1 MAFYLVIR
9 NESTINRYL
18 CETTYNKTPYLKM
31 STNGTGGYLN
41 LTTASTTGM
50 RLNVSN
56 VTTSSSVSTTE
67 SQYETTGYSGV
78 SSRESTSG
86 YSGIGTR
93 ITVETT
99 ATSYS
104 GMYSTAPNYNQGKVT
119 SNMNYST
126 IVSESSSTNYNA
138 QNYQYSVSA
147 TSNYT
152 KRVTNEHMYR
162 ASIAQTTFTLSSGI
176 SNVSTSHDTYAGMD
190 VIDSHGVTATYKSSN
205 AYSQTSSSSQNTMTI
220 GAVTYSV
227 SYGLNNKPDI
237 YSIYGQ
243 STSYTL
249 SKNGANGQRTVTLDN
264 DQDCIYHTRHM
275 TFTDSLITEW
285 GEYASLETKFTLRST
300 TATEDLGAYV
310 SLGYRCTSEYIYY
323 SKNELT
329 SSRYY
334 NTGTI
339 DMTKQGTGT
348 ETETYRTTSSEIG
361 SLSSVTAL
369 TRSSNYSTAS
379 IDIGNLSSTSTASI
393 TTTRSSSQSVTG
405 EFLTHYRPRNTETI
419 TITKTINKE
428 SSYYTGIKRYNG
440 TTTLLTTR
448 ESECELTTG
457 YSGKIGSTWENI
469 PAYQTS
475 ASSDLSMTT
484 SSYYSGVY
492 LECFFTKS
500 QIVPEITYL
509 ANITSQAYI
518 SNTWTTYDT
527 WTVPT
532 GSYSFGGISVSAQ
545 TGNYPTNVKTVSNIL
560 FPGVVPLDEIGYVT
574 INTQGVPAVDNTW
587 IMWYTYSK
595 TRNSNIYKMTMSTYY
610 SLYKYD
616 SIQPCYSGFKSYSD
630 TVYTYSDTTNS
641 MLSSTTALTKLG
653 TCSSAYTL
661 SPGDTYTMSS
671 HRMNNKMSSIGFE
684 TRESTSYTETFEAI
698 KETKPPSENNQ
709 LEVNLDA
716 GFYI

>member
-1 MAFYLVIR
+1 
-9 NESTINRYL
+9 
-18 CETTYNKTPYLKM
+18 M
-31 STNGTGGYLN
+31 SN
-41 LTTASTTGM
+41 AST
-50 RLNVSN
+50 S
-56 VTTSSSVSTTE
+56 
-67 SQYETTGYSGV
+67 YDDDSG
-78 SSRESTSG
+78 
-86 YSGIGTR
+86 
-93 ITVETT
+93 
-99 ATSYS
+99 
-104 GMYSTAPNYNQGKVT
+104 
-119 SNMNYST
+119 
-126 IVSESSSTNYNA
+126 TNIL
-138 QNYQYSVSA
+138 V
-147 TSNYT
+147 
-152 KRVTNEHMYR
+152 
-162 ASIAQTTFTLSSGI
+162 
-176 SNVSTSHDTYAGMD
+176 
-190 VIDSHGVTATYKSSN
+190 SHGVTATYRNSS
-205 AYSQTSSSSQNTMTI
+205 AYSQASTATHTMMV
-220 GAVTYSV
+220 GSVTYSV
-227 SYGLNNKPDI
+227 SYGLDNNQPDI
-237 YSIYGQ
+237 YSTYGQ
-243 STSYTL
+243 LTSFTL
-249 SKNGANGQRTVTLDN
+249 PKGRNNGQRSITLDN

-275 TFTDSLITEW
+275 TFTNKITRDVSD
-285 GEYASLETKFTLRST
+285 YCSLETKFTLRST
-300 TATEDLGAYV
+300 TATEDCGQFV
-310 SLGYRCTSEYIYY
+310 SLSFRVTSSYTYY
-323 SKNELT
+323 SNVKLT
-329 SSRYY
+329 AAKWY

-348 ETETYRTTSSEIG
+348 ETETYKTTSSEIG
-361 SLSSVTAL
+361 NLSSVTAL
-369 TRSSNYSTAS
+369 TQSSNYFTVSTE
-379 IDIGNLSSTSTASI
+379 IGNLSSTSTASI
-393 TTTRSSSQSVTG
+393 TATRSSSQSITG

-419 TITKTINKE
+419 TVTKTINKE

-492 LECFFTKS
+492 LECYFTKS

-532 GSYSFGGISVSAQ
+532 GSYSFGGISISAQ

-595 TRNSNIYKMTMSTYY
+595 TRNSNIYWMTMSTYY

-630 TVYTYSDTTNS
+630 TVYTYSDTTNF

-653 TCSSAYTL
+653 TCSSTYTL

-671 HRMNNKMSSIGFE
+671 HRMNNKMSNIGFE